1 LRGEPLGS
9 YLGELLRDLLQRTG
23 VRRVV
28 LAGGDTSTH
37 AVRQLGVDALTFA
50 ALTTPGA
57 PLCRCHSTG
66 AMDGLEI
73 VLKGGQ
79 VGPEDY
85 FARVRRGN
93 S

>member
-1 LRGEPLGS
+1 ML
-9 YLGELLRDLLQRTG
+9 
-23 VRRVV
+23 V
-28 LAGGDTSTH
+28 AGGDTSTH
-37 AVRQLGVDALTFA
+37 AVRQLGVEALTFA

-57 PLCRCHSTG
+57 PLCRCH
-66 AMDGLEI
+66 AKQKPVDELEL

-85 FARVRRGN
+85 FERVRKGN